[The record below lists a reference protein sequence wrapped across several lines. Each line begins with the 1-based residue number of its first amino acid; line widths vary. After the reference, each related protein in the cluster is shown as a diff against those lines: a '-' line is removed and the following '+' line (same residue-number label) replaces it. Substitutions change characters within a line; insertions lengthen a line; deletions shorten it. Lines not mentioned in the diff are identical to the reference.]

1 MKAIGGRFY
10 LTALLACLLVIGCH
24 PDDKDSLG
32 DNYYWIGAR
41 ISHRNKSG
49 MTLNVIPSK
58 VKRYGADDTYITALQ
73 VADSFCL
80 RGSDTRF
87 VDAECT
93 YKSDYPTR
101 RRLMQTGPCYWVID
115 KKANVVYGP
124 MRRKAYRRL
133 CDSLRIDVPLQ
144 YK

>member
-1 MKAIGGRFY
+1 MKYFLYI
-10 LTALLACLLVIGCH
+10 LLIDLSFIDCH
-24 PDDKDSLG
+24 GEWDTLG
-32 DNYYWIGAR
+32 DGYIYDR
-41 ISHRNKSG
+41 HYKYISVKAQPG
-49 MTLNVIPSK
+49 VWTGVIPGEI
-58 VKRYGADDTYITALQ
+58 KRYGVDDAYITALQ
-73 VADSFCL
+73 MPDSLCL
-80 RGSDTRF
+80 YEWDTKPSSSL
-87 VDAECT
+87 VI